1 MTAGPTRSPRA
12 FLFSISDSTRPAP
25 PLTPDSRVLPPP
37 SADLITGS
45 FNYDNKYTLDA
56 KNAPVDGLK
65 LTCGA
70 TQKQNEPDP
79 TGTLK
84 SAYELA
90 KGLVVEAEATLP
102 GGKLSA
108 SVAHSDL
115 VDGLKVTVS
124 GDPKEPKGAKLALQM
139 VKDAV
144 GVKCDVKDLAS
155 GKPSL
160 AANVCVASGDV
171 AVGASADVDCQTAA
185 VSKYAVA
192 AQLALD
198 DTTVALVLA
207 DELQTAKASVAA
219 VLDADT
225 KCAAEVSVKMKSKA
239 VAASLALSKKFSDA
253 CSGKVSVSSPL
264 PVNGGVFNPV
274 LSLYTTGDVA
284 AKTTASLSV
293 QVETSKKYKYGVQF
307 ATKL

>member
-1 MTAGPTRSPRA
+1 M
-12 FLFSISDSTRPAP
+12 TRPAP
-25 PLTPDSRVLPPP
+25 PLTPDSRVHPPH
-37 SADLITGS
+37 SADLFTGS

-144 GVKCDVKDLAS
+144 GAGATS
-155 GKPSL
+155 RTSRAGSPSL
-160 AANVCVASGDV
+160 AANVCVARATSP
-171 AVGASADVDCQTAA
+171 SAPPPTSTAR
-185 VSKYAVA
+185 
-192 AQLALD
+192 
-198 DTTVALVLA
+198 
-207 DELQTAKASVAA
+207 
-219 VLDADT
+219 
-225 KCAAEVSVKMKSKA
+225 
-239 VAASLALSKKFSDA
+239 
-253 CSGKVSVSSPL
+253 P
-264 PVNGGVFNPV
+264 PP
-274 LSLYTTGDVA
+274 
-284 AKTTASLSV
+284 
-293 QVETSKKYKYGVQF
+293 
-307 ATKL
+307 